1 MLGWVLSIHEYTCS
15 KVEMGRFRYGRAMF
29 KVDDDQVGV
38 AHCNLYT
45 CSHRFGVTFLFSTEI
60 VLVRCTNTHDS
71 NIQRLLKC
79 SMKTRRCMT
88 DIYNAGQAPD
98 VSMLRHGV
106 HVAWM
111 SPEPRAQQC
120 GSWFSH
126 RTTVRYIRFSSHLIS
141 TFVVIH
147 LSVKVNLDNLIL
159 WEDIGWT
166 KDYPVRLNE
175 DVICWCSNTVTT
187 DMSCI

>member
-1 MLGWVLSIHEYTCS
+1 MHNNV
-15 KVEMGRFRYGRAMF
+15 VP
-29 KVDDDQVGV
+29 GV
-38 AHCNLYT
+38 N
-45 CSHRFGVTFLFSTEI
+45 
-60 VLVRCTNTHDS
+60 
-71 NIQRLLKC
+71 
-79 SMKTRRCMT
+79 
-88 DIYNAGQAPD
+88 
-98 VSMLRHGV
+98 
-106 HVAWM
+106 VAWM

-126 RTTVRYIRFSSHLIS
+126 RTTVRYIRFISHIIS

-175 DVICWCSNTVTT
+175 DSIMLVFKHCNYRYVLYIVGSIVHALISRYACLHCVISHLRMCPNY
-187 DMSCI
+187 